1 MARVAAK
8 AAVATEVAVRAV
20 VQVAARAVVARAK
33 EEAEMV
39 AAAETSVVDA
49 VQALAELEAAAAMT
63 AGLACISQKCLRMR
77 MYPSCLK

>member
-1 MARVAAK
+1 MAAK

-20 VQVAARAVVARAK
+20 VQVAAWAVVARAK

-63 AGLACISQKCLRMR
+63 AAGLACISQKCLRMR